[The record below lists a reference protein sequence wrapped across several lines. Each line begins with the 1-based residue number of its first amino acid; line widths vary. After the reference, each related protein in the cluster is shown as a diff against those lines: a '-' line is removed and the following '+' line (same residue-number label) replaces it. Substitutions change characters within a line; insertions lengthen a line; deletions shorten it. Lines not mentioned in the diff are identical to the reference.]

1 MLSKAVVLAV
11 VFVLIASPAT
21 YKLTSGLLGSWI
33 ASSAG
38 CATQNGVALH
48 AAVFVAVLFVL
59 KMLMRRRTYSGYD
72 DDMDTYHP
80 KYMTETYKSGAR
92 IVGPTGNVLTAIG
105 QWKKKDGKI
114 YQRVYNNTTR
124 RYRWLIDP
132 YLTATQ

>member
-1 MLSKAVVLAV
+1 
-11 VFVLIASPAT
+11 
-21 YKLTSGLLGSWI
+21 
-33 ASSAG
+33 
-38 CATQNGVALH
+38 
-48 AAVFVAVLFVL
+48 
-59 KMLMRRRTYSGYD
+59 
-72 DDMDTYHP
+72 
-80 KYMTETYKSGAR
+80 MTETYKSGAR